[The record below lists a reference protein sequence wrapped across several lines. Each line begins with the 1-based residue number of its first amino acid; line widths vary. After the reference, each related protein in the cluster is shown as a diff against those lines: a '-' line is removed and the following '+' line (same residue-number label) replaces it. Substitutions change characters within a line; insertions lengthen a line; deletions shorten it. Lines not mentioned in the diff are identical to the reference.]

1 MPAPKKTT
9 EVKTEVKENK
19 PAPVKKEL
27 KVRLAKNTCLFE
39 AYYEGGGE
47 LPKALNSL
55 YTTEAV
61 AQRAIDA
68 YKGNN

>member
-9 EVKTEVKENK
+9 ETKTEDK

-27 KVRLAKNTCLFE
+27 KSRLAKNTCLFE
-39 AYYEGGGE
+39 VYYEGGGE
-47 LPKALNSL
+47 LPKVLNSL

-68 YKGNN
+68 YKGNS

>member
-9 EVKTEVKENK
+9 ETKTEDK
-19 PAPVKKEL
+19 PTPVKKEL
-27 KVRLAKNTCLFE
+27 KSRLAKNTCLFE
-39 AYYEGGGE
+39 VYYEGGGE
-47 LPKALNSL
+47 LPKVLNSL

-68 YKGNN
+68 YKGNS